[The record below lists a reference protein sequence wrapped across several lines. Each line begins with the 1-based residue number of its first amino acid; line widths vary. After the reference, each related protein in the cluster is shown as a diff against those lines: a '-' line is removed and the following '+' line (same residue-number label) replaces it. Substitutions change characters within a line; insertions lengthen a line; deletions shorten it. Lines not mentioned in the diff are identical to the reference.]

1 MAKRLDCD
9 LPGEKAFG
17 FASFGKNYLVFVKNE
32 MIILDSV
39 VFFKY

>member
-17 FASFGKNYLVFVKNE
+17 FASFGKNYFVFVKNE
-32 MIILDSV
+32 MIIFDRV